1 MNNSVLAQKCSNL
14 GLAEV
19 FLQSARAMKSDTLNA
34 TAKPL
39 QERFRIVSTFQT
51 DTNFTRINT
60 KRTLNHRNQKKL
72 MPTRRDKD
80 AKNPLSFSL
89 RFLPR
94 SASYILYG
102 CGAERVSASLRECF
116 FLLTLILFPLRSIIA
131 QPYQTLGPNSCG
143 TSQNNCHVKEN
154 TWWVNDDH
162 YSTADPFFDA
172 TGKYAKIAKLY
183 GLSTVDIAKGNQ
195 KCMECHGTVISASAT
210 REVEFGVSCE
220 NCHGAGSGYKDIHS
234 EKGGYPKALKLGL
247 LEMKNLDTRA
257 KTCVRCHLITEPKLV
272 SAGHPTGEE
281 FDYVRGI
288 RQKIAK
294 HWKHPAE
301 SAGELQPVFEKAVQA
316 RSPVQQITKV
326 ERTEKVVEEKPLAS
340 QATMPMAEET
350 RMVAQPAAPRQ
361 REEMNRAMQPMALEM
376 PPQDLAPTSTAPL
389 MLPPFP
395 AIKDSMSTQQ
405 ILLLIKKRLDLL
417 YQMTEGR

>member
-1 MNNSVLAQKCSNL
+1 MTFAPHEWIHLDKVAKY
-14 GLAEV
+14 
-19 FLQSARAMKSDTLNA
+19 AR
-34 TAKPL
+34 
-39 QERFRIVSTFQT
+39 I
-51 DTNFTRINT
+51 I
-60 KRTLNHRNQKKL
+60 
-72 MPTRRDKD
+72 
-80 AKNPLSFSL
+80 SL
-89 RFLPR
+89 RYLC
-94 SASYILYG
+94 A
-102 CGAERVSASLRECF
+102 SASLRECF
-116 FLLTLILFPLRSIIA
+116 FLLTLILFPLSSFA

-172 TGKYAKIAKLY
+172 TGKYPKIAKLY
-183 GLSTVDIAKGNQ
+183 GMSTADISKGNQ
-195 KCMECHGTVISASAT
+195 KCMECHGTVISASDA

-234 EKGGYPKALKLGL
+234 EKGGYPKALKLGMI
-247 LEMKNLDTRA
+247 EVKNLDTRA
-257 KTCVRCHLITEPKLV
+257 TTCVRCHLITEPKLV

-301 SAGELQPVFEKAVQA
+301 SAGELQLVFERAVQA
-316 RSPVQQITKV
+316 RGPVQQITKV
-326 ERTEKVVEEKPLAS
+326 ERVAPEKAVEETPRAP
-340 QATMPMAEET
+340 QATMPMTEEM
-350 RMVAQPAAPRQ
+350 RPIEQAPAPRQ
-361 REEMNRAMQPMALEM
+361 REEMNGLMQPMTLEM
-376 PPQDLAPTSTAPL
+376 PPQDLMPASTAPL

-405 ILLLIKKRLDLL
+405 ILLIIKKRLDLL